1 MKNYYEILNVSE
13 NASKAEIKKAYFA
26 LAKKYH
32 PDKLAQEGNK
42 DDNIFADIAEAYD
55 VLSDDKKREEY
66 DEKLKKFK
74 EGVDLEEKKNDER
87 LENYFTKAKRKIKG
101 RKFKE
106 VIEIFKKLEMHYK
119 YKNRKPTDEFL
130 SLYGY
135 SLFFSGID
143 KKKGLELMD
152 NALTSSNFS
161 DQDIILNL
169 VEAYFESG
177 KEEKAKELFKL
188 ALGINPKNKRAFLI
202 KQKYLKKKRN
212 ILDIILGRK

>member
-106 VIEIFKKLEMHYK
+106 AIEIFKKLEMHYK

-143 KKKGLELMD
+143 RKKGFELMD

>member
-106 VIEIFKKLEMHYK
+106 AIEIFKKLEMHYK

-143 KKKGLELMD
+143 RKKGLELMD